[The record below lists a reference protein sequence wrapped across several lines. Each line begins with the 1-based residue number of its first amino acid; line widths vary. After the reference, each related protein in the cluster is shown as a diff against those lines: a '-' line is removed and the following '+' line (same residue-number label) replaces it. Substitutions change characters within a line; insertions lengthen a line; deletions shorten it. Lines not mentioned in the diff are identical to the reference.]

1 MDTRQACRWW
11 AEHRAVH
18 RGLGAGGAGSAAGG
32 APPACGQHD
41 PPQVGRCALLERNK
55 AAATRCCSVLA
66 TVSDAKGF

>member
-32 APPACGQHD
+32 APRCLWAARPTSSRKMCF
-41 PPQVGRCALLERNK
+41 VGEEQGCSHTLLLCAGYSE
-55 AAATRCCSVLA
+55 
-66 TVSDAKGF
+66 